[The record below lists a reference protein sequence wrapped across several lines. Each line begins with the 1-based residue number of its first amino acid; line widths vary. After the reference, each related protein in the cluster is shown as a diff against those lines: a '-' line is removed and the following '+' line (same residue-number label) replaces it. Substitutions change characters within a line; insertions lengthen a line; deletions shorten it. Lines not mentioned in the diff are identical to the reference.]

1 MFEERLLH
9 GSPPFAFDCQNGV
22 TPCWC
27 LPVAPFLAMW
37 SKWLPFC
44 CCFDFYRKRL
54 HMVAQFFV
62 NCSMLHPPQAFC
74 CCSYHHFR
82 IKNSR
87 WDLILSYHH
96 PNQQVDVTQR
106 HGTTH
111 HITSLPNVFL
121 NDPDWSGRT
130 ARVRS
135 TRETLVK
142 LRRKRKVSV
151 ERLRSPDAQRR
162 ATRVKWPQM
171 AF

>member
-1 MFEERLLH
+1 MFLPPSPKAPICRDSYTYSWVALCSKKGCCMGLLLCIWFSKWCH
-9 GSPPFAFDCQNGV
+9 TMLVFASG
-22 TPCWC
+22 T
-27 LPVAPFLAMW
+27 LLAMW

-130 ARVRS
+130 ARVGVRG
-135 TRETLVK
+135 K
-142 LRRKRKVSV
+142 H
-151 ERLRSPDAQRR
+151 
-162 ATRVKWPQM
+162 W
-171 AF
+171 